1 MGEFKDEKRH
11 GKGCLYYA
19 SGNSYNGDWVNN
31 KREGK
36 GVYQSKD
43 GDLYEVYDSYW
54 IYFQSRV
61 FRNETLDYESPDMW
75 IAIGTV

>member
-43 GDLYEVYDSYW
+43 GELYEVYDSY
-54 IYFQSRV
+54 
-61 FRNETLDYESPDMW
+61 
-75 IAIGTV
+75 